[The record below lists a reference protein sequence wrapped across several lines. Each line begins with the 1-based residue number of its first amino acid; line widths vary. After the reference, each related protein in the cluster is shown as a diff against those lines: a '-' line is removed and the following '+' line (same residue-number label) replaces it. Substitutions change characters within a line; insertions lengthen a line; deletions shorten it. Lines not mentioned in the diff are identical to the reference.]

1 LSHLQVNGL
10 LLHRRAYRESSYL
23 LDIFS
28 LELGKFS
35 AVVKGVRNSKSDKK
49 SLLQAFQP
57 LLLGI
62 SGRHELKTLG
72 QVEASSAS
80 FNLQGLQLFSGM
92 YLNELLNR
100 VLVAELPH
108 PELFTAYQSTLQQLA
123 SNQPVEP
130 LLRDFELLLLA
141 DLGYGI
147 EFHVDGNGQDILAN
161 QYYHFVPEQGWWP
174 TMPTQHQDNMFS
186 GEVLLQIEAAQ
197 WSPQSLRCA
206 KILSRQAFSQLLG
219 NKPLK
224 SRELFRQSWLTQP
237 AVNGEQGE

>member
-28 LELGKFS
+28 LEQGKFS

-72 QVEASSAS
+72 TVEASSAS

-92 YLNELLNR
+92 YLNEILNR

-108 PELFTAYQSTLQQLA
+108 PELFAAYQSTLKNLA
-123 SNQPVEP
+123 DNQPIEP
-130 LLRDFELLLLA
+130 LLREFELLLLA

-147 EFHVDGNGQDILAN
+147 EFNVDRHGQDIVVDQ
-161 QYYHFVPEQGWWP
+161 QYNFVPEQGWSP
-174 TMPTQHQDNMFS
+174 IVASRYPDNTFS

-197 WSPQSLRCA
+197 WTAQSLRCA
-206 KILSRQAFSQLLG
+206 KILSRHALSQLLG
-219 NKPLK
+219 SKPLK
-224 SRELFRQSWLTQP
+224 SRELFRQSWLTQA
-237 AVNGEQGE
+237 AVNGEQAE